1 MSGNM
6 TLFLC
11 ELLPSVTV
19 ILYGVFLQKRPPK
32 FNSVLLGYSTRRAM
46 ASEEAWYTAQRI
58 FGKYAV
64 ITFSVKFAL
73 SFAAGMIAVL
83 KNFGKSEA
91 LTLFYVLCTVDV
103 IVAIAATVATERRL
117 HRLFNKDGTPR
128 VNN

>member
-6 TLFLC
+6 IIFLC

-19 ILYGVFLQKRPPK
+19 ILYGVFLLKRPPK

-64 ITFSVKFAL
+64 ITFFVKFAL
-73 SFAAGMIAVL
+73 SFVTGMIAVL

-91 LTLFYVLCTVDV
+91 LTLFYVLCALDV
-103 IVAIAATVATERRL
+103 IAAIAVTGATEWKL

-128 VNN
+128 E